1 MMKKYLIPILIFL
14 AFICLYAGI
23 SAYQNN
29 YFLFLPVWDIAH
41 YVSISE
47 TGYQVYPC
55 TPGVEYPAGKICGN
69 AGWHPFWPLVIKL
82 FRPILGNS
90 SRTAFIVL
98 SIFFTLLSLLI
109 LYRFVEK
116 KFGRRDAIIT
126 ALALSFGPASFYFL
140 TGFPYAILIFLFA
153 VYIWLF
159 YESEG
164 MKRDIGLFLT
174 ALAISLTYP
183 SGILFACIPLVK
195 SISSALKSRQEV
207 RFKIPWKRAAIQ
219 VLPFILGPLLLWG
232 YFYFR
237 FDDFFLQL
245 HFQEKYQRTWA
256 IPFEIIFNSFAH
268 QPLLSPENVSIIWY
282 GLVFLLF
289 IPAKIEPELWIAA
302 LVLYL
307 FSPATGTTMSIYR
320 HYLIIFPAYLMIGTS
335 HRPVWLKL
343 GFIAAGL
350 ILAMMILFPLFISS
364 KLI

>member
-1 MMKKYLIPILIFL
+1 MMKKYLIPALIFL
-14 AFICLYAGI
+14 VFIGLYSGI
-23 SAYQNN
+23 SAYKSN
-29 YFLFLPVWDIAH
+29 YFLFMPVWDIAH

-69 AGWHPFWPLVIKL
+69 AGWYPFWPLVIKL
-82 FRPILGNS
+82 FRPIFGNS

-98 SIFFTLLSLLI
+98 SILFTLFSLII

-116 KFGRRDAIIT
+116 KFGKQDAIIT

-140 TGFPYAILIFLFA
+140 TGFPYAILMLLFA
-153 VYIWLF
+153 VYIWLL
-159 YESEG
+159 YESDG
-164 MKRDIGLFLT
+164 IKRDIGLFLT
-174 ALAISLTYP
+174 AVAISLTYP
-183 SGILFACIPLVK
+183 TGILFAFIPLVK
-195 SISSALKSRQEV
+195 SISLAIKSRKEGQS
-207 RFKIPWKRAAIQ
+207 KIPWKRTAILI
-219 VLPFILGPLLLWG
+219 LPFIIGPLLLWS

-256 IPFEIIFNSFAH
+256 IPLEIIFRSLTQ
-268 QPLLSPENVSIIWY
+268 QPLFSPENISIIWY
-282 GLVFLLF
+282 GLAFLLF
-289 IPAKIEPELWIAA
+289 LPGKIEPELWIAA

-335 HRPVWLKL
+335 RRPLWLRL
-343 GFIAAGL
+343 GFIAVGL
-350 ILAMMILFPLFISS
+350 ILALIILFPLFISS